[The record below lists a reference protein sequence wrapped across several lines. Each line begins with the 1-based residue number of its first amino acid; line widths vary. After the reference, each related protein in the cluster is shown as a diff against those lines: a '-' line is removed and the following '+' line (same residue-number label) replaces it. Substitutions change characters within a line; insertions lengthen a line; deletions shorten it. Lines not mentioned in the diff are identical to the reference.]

1 MLPDFEDHNQET
13 VLFVYSQLKMS
24 SIAYKQTAV
33 YLFHKET
40 VKQNETR
47 AFLDFLRWKKS
58 HRFTYKIPYVH
69 RIDNMSVSSI
79 EQIGNLFISFLSVV
93 TPVKEQKSFL
103 VTAEFRMHVAIATPE
118 RISRSSTTARGR
130 CISIS

>member
-1 MLPDFEDHNQET
+1 
-13 VLFVYSQLKMS
+13 MS
-24 SIAYKQTAV
+24 FIIAYKQTAV

-40 VKQNETR
+40 VNQNETR

-69 RIDNMSVSSI
+69 RRDNMFVSSI
-79 EQIGNLFISFLSVV
+79 KQIGNLFISLLGVV

-103 VTAEFRMHVAIATPE
+103 VTA
-118 RISRSSTTARGR
+118 
-130 CISIS
+130 